1 MAFGHNWVV
10 LSVVVPFPWNK
21 EKAIA
26 VPVLWRLYRP
36 EKYTP
41 PSQYRKRTEL
51 ARELIQ
57 IFASWVPS
65 DMRIHVIGDSK
76 YACKTILRALPP
88 GVDFTGPVIMLYGQ
102 PETNLGPGRPRKK
115 GKRLLSPKELAD
127 CETVPWRKV
136 KLDIYGNI
144 TVLVK
149 EQVGIWYRV
158 APGRLVRVIVTRD
171 PRGRMKDGAY
181 FTTQTELCCKDILR
195 VFSKRRTL
203 ELCFRDAK
211 QYFGIEKPQNGW
223 WRRRRGRRQK
233 KKKPGPNPTGKIGR
247 QAILH
252 TLPFIFSVYGI
263 LVVWYFQY
271 GNREEDLKL
280 ARKFC
285 PWYRHKKEVSFQDML
300 NAARRHL
307 RK

>member
-1 MAFGHNWVV
+1 M
-10 LSVVVPFPWNK
+10 
-21 EKAIA
+21 
-26 VPVLWRLYRP
+26 
-36 EKYTP
+36 
-41 PSQYRKRTEL
+41 
-51 ARELIQ
+51 
-57 IFASWVPS
+57 
-65 DMRIHVIGDSK
+65 
-76 YACKTILRALPP
+76 
-88 GVDFTGPVIMLYGQ
+88 
-102 PETNLGPGRPRKK
+102 
-115 GKRLLSPKELAD
+115 
-127 CETVPWRKV
+127 
-136 KLDIYGNI
+136 
-144 TVLVK
+144 
-149 EQVGIWYRV
+149 

-195 VFSKRRTL
+195 VFSKRWAL

-211 QYFGIEKPQNGW
+211 QYLGIEEPQNGW